1 MQKLRSI
8 HHLRSVAALAVLVF
22 HAFIFTGDYGTG
34 DISADYVRVG
44 RAGVDIFFVIS
55 GFILTLVTQTSRG
68 PGEFILGRLARVGVP
83 YWVVVIGLAAMT
95 MIAPG
100 AFRNF
105 TWQPQDLALSLAFI
119 PSILR
124 DDSIFP
130 LLEPGWTLSLEML
143 FYLVLAATLG
153 LPQRYRSYVMCLA
166 LSLLAGLGFAMQLPQ
181 GQSVAWFFTQAVLIE
196 FCFGIIL
203 AQIYLSGWRSGAGG
217 AGLLLILGG
226 LGLFL
231 AALYPPDAFGR
242 ARFIVYGVPAA
253 LIVGGALFLEAAES
267 WRRSRIMTW
276 LGDISYSLYLTH
288 LPMVAGV
295 AKLVGSRIGGQSEDV
310 IMLVAAMGAALLAAT
325 VFHHV
330 VERPALHFAALLQAR
345 RRLPMAQAT

>member
-1 MQKLRSI
+1 
-8 HHLRSVAALAVLVF
+8 VLVF
-22 HAFIFTGDYGTG
+22 HAFIFTGAYGAG

-55 GFILTLVTQTSRG
+55 GFILTLVTQKSRD
-68 PGEFILGRLARVGVP
+68 PGEFVLGRLARVGVP
-83 YWVVVIGLAAMT
+83 YWVVVLGLAAMT
-95 MIAPG
+95 LTAPG

-143 FYLVLAATLG
+143 FYLLLAATLG
-153 LPQRYRSYVMCLA
+153 VPQRYRSPLICLA
-166 LSLLAGLGFAMQLPQ
+166 LVGLAAAGFAMNLPQ
-181 GQSVAWFFTQAVLIE
+181 GQSIAWFFTQAVLIE

-226 LGLFL
+226 LGLVL
-231 AALYPPDAFGR
+231 AAFYPPDAFGR
-242 ARFIVYGVPAA
+242 ARFIVYGLPAA
-253 LIVGGALFLEAAES
+253 LIVSGALLLEATES
-267 WRRSRIMTW
+267 WRRSPIMAW
-276 LGDISYSLYLTH
+276 LGDISYSLYLVH

-295 AKLVGSRIGGQSEDV
+295 AKVLGSRIGGQGEDV
-310 IMLVAAMGAALLAAT
+310 VMLVAAMAAALLAAT
-325 VFHHV
+325 MFHHLI
-330 VERPALHFAALLQAR
+330 ERSALHLAAVLQAR
-345 RRLPMAQAT
+345 RRLRVAQAT